1 MSKLHELLSNN
12 ADGDEILSLIAAGAD
27 VNEAN
32 ADDCY
37 IRPLQLAIN
46 CKGSEQII
54 RALVNAG
61 ADVNSCA
68 TEDDLNDED
77 QEAVDDGLD
86 LRGDLFDYFSD
97 LSPLCLAVSNND
109 IATMTL
115 LIDLGAKVNRTCRQN
130 SADEIAPIG
139 MTNKKETLEA
149 LIKLGANVNLT
160 YGEGRDTANKL
171 GWDLEQL
178 SVDALMTLLHAG
190 AGFFGDRNPADRIN
204 AYIGNHPEADGELI
218 RDLIRANS
226 MEHFGYDPF
235 GEEC

>member
-12 ADGDEILSLIAAGAD
+12 ADDEEILSLIDAGAD

-32 ADDCY
+32 VEDCY
-37 IRPLQLAIN
+37 IRPMQLAVN
-46 CKGSEQII
+46 CKRSEQII

-61 ADVNSCA
+61 ADVNACA

-86 LRGDLFDYFSD
+86 MRGDLFDYFSD

-160 YGEGRDTANKL
+160 YGYGRDTANKL
-171 GWDLEQL
+171 CWDLNSLDVEA
-178 SVDALMTLLHAG
+178 VMLLLRAG
-190 AGFFGDRNPADRIN
+190 SGYFGDRRPSESIN
-204 AYIGNHPEADGELI
+204 SYIVNHPEADADLI
-218 RDLIRANS
+218 RDLIRRNTI
-226 MEHFGYDPF
+226 EHFDYDPF
-235 GEEC
+235 ENA

>member
-12 ADGDEILSLIAAGAD
+12 ADDEEILSLIDAGAD

-32 ADDCY
+32 AEDCY
-37 IRPLQLAIN
+37 IRPMQLAVN
-46 CKGSEQII
+46 CKRSEQII

-61 ADVNSCA
+61 ADVNACA
-68 TEDDLNDED
+68 TDDDLTEGDR
-77 QEAVDDGLD
+77 EAVEDGMD
-86 LRGDLFDYFSD
+86 MGEMFDYWSD
-97 LSPLCLAVSNND
+97 LTPMWMAASNKDTAMIALLA
-109 IATMTL
+109 
-115 LIDLGAKVNRTCRQN
+115 DLGASANLKCRCCTC
-130 SADEIAPIG
+130 DETAPISAA
-139 MTNKKETLEA
+139 NDKDTLEA
-149 LIKLGANVNLT
+149 LIKAGANVNLT
-160 YGEGRDTANKL
+160 YGDDAANKL

-190 AGFFGDRNPADRIN
+190 AGFFGDRNPADRIT

-235 GEEC
+235 GEER